1 MFRRLC
7 TNNIKNGND
16 KAGEASAG
24 EFDAY
29 RQLDKLDFMTAAK
42 ILFTTPPKKK
52 FGIDFHLVQFFFAC
66 LPSLAVYLVAKY
78 ACYEIR
84 RMEAEVE
91 LKKKA
96 EEEKKAKEME
106 TSAAEKEMGSD
117 PELLQVKM
125 RLEKLEETV
134 KEIAVESK
142 KQSDSSITKNQ
153 GDCLAAIEPSNT
165 QSISETGKTATGRV
179 AKRPQSQWA
188 DTINK
193 LKKALPELE
202 KEVRR
207 PSNFLDF
214 YSYAFWNCLTGMMSL
229 CTDIECICELLVLV
243 LGSQFRAQVDSLV
256 EYLKN
261 DYKVINMDR
270 WMGFYRFC
278 NEISFPGLS
287 NYDAE
292 LAWPMAIDLG
302 LLC

>member
-1 MFRRLC
+1 MFRARNGWVRASKRVPFIQPRRLS
-7 TNNIKNGND
+7 TNNIKPTNKNGND

-24 EFDAY
+24 ELDAY

-42 ILFTTPPKKK
+42 ILFTTPPKKKK

-78 ACYEIR
+78 ARYEIR

-142 KQSDSSITKNQ
+142 KQSDSSKTKNQ
-153 GDCLAAIEPSNT
+153 GNGLASIEPSNA
-165 QSISETGKTATGRV
+165 QSRSETSKTATSDHIG
-179 AKRPQSQWA
+179 KQEPMEE
-188 DTINK
+188 T
-193 LKKALPELE
+193 
-202 KEVRR
+202 
-207 PSNFLDF
+207 
-214 YSYAFWNCLTGMMSL
+214 
-229 CTDIECICELLVLV
+229 
-243 LGSQFRAQVDSLV
+243 
-256 EYLKN
+256 
-261 DYKVINMDR
+261 
-270 WMGFYRFC
+270 
-278 NEISFPGLS
+278 PGLGQVGVS
-287 NYDAE
+287 GSAQGTDVSQQDQKGKTQTSQDAKK
-292 LAWPMAIDLG
+292 
-302 LLC
+302 